1 MVWLLGVGGDGV
13 RVARALLMAAGR
25 RESVARHGR
34 RALPRPVH
42 RGCVVVLSWAVSL
55 VAGFPAA
62 GRIAC
67 TLAIFNKKKANER
80 LGREN

>member
-13 RVARALLMAAGR
+13 RVVRALLMAAGR
-25 RESVARHGR
+25 REPVARHGR
-34 RALPRPVH
+34 RALPRSGH
-42 RGCVVVLSWAVSL
+42 RGCAVVLSSSVSL

-67 TLAIFNKKKANER
+67 TLAIFNKKMAVER
-80 LGREN
+80 PGPEN